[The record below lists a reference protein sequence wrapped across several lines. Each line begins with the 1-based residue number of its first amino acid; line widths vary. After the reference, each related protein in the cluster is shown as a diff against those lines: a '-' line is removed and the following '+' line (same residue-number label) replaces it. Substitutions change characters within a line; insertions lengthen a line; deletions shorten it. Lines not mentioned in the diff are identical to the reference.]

1 MSSMMRI
8 GLWIVLLFGVWLV
21 LSDSIAFA
29 NIVVG
34 LIVSLTIAL
43 LYTRSFKGD
52 EVEMISPWWLGV
64 YIVVF
69 LKNIITS
76 NIQISKRILRKD
88 MRLAPA
94 IVAVK
99 TDLKSDWKKLLLA
112 NSITLTPGT
121 LTLDVKGDTLYI
133 HTIEYDK
140 EKKKEDI
147 IKEFQDVIA
156 RI

>member
-1 MSSMMRI
+1 MRI
-8 GLWIVLLFGVWLV
+8 GLWTVLLFGTWLI
-21 LSDSIAFA
+21 LTNSIDFA

-34 LIVSLTIAL
+34 LIVSAVIAL
-43 LYTRSFKGD
+43 LYTRSFKED
-52 EVEMISPWWLGV
+52 DVEMISPLWLGV

-69 LKNIITS
+69 LKNIILS

>member
-1 MSSMMRI
+1 MRI
-8 GLWIVLLFGVWLV
+8 FLWTALLFGVWLV
-21 LSDSIAFA
+21 LTNSIAFA

-34 LIVSLTIAL
+34 LIVSVTIAL
-43 LYTRSFKGD
+43 LYTRSFKEN
-52 EVEMISPWWLGV
+52 EVEMISPYWLGV

-69 LKNIITS
+69 LKNIIIS

-88 MRLAPA
+88 MKLAPA

-99 TDLKSDWKKLLLA
+99 TNLESDWKKLLLA

-121 LTLDVKGDTLYI
+121 LTLDVKGDMLYI

-147 IKEFQDVIA
+147 IKEFEDVIS

>member
-1 MSSMMRI
+1 MRI
-8 GLWIVLLFGVWLV
+8 GLWVVLLFGTWLI
-21 LSDSIAFA
+21 LTNSIDFA

-34 LIVSLTIAL
+34 LIVSAAIAL
-43 LYTRSFKGD
+43 LYTRSFKAD
-52 EVEMISPWWLGV
+52 DIEMISPYWLGV

-69 LKNIITS
+69 LKSIIIS

>member
-1 MSSMMRI
+1 MRI
-8 GLWIVLLFGVWLV
+8 GLWIALLFGIWLI
-21 LSDSIAFA
+21 LTNSIAFA

-34 LIVSLTIAL
+34 LIVSVSIAL
-43 LYTRSFKGD
+43 LYTRSFKSD
-52 EVEMISPWWLGV
+52 DVETISPYWLGI

-69 LKNIITS
+69 LKNIILS

-140 EKKKEDI
+140 EKSKEDI